1 MRQCHLNLGGKF
13 WAQKGRGMGAGE
25 ARPLC
30 FSQWSHP
37 SSLELDPGRSSS
49 EGEEVDL
56 GGGKRVQAVRGAEK
70 GQLGLQRVS
79 KASQIHWGTYQ
90 STGRSIQA
98 EMGKGAAWRAEAR

>member
-1 MRQCHLNLGGKF
+1 MRQRHLNRGGKF
-13 WAQKGRGMGAGE
+13 WEQKGRGMGAGE

-37 SSLELDPGRSSS
+37 SSL
-49 EGEEVDL
+49 GEEVDL

-79 KASQIHWGTYQ
+79 KASQIHWGTDQ
-90 STGRSIQA
+90 STGKLIQA